1 MLILLYGNYNF
12 LKKIYFNSIITL
24 YVIIINIIIVVK
36 VRKNTLNY
44 LQISKYIYIYI
55 FSDKCQ
61 VPNKCFEL
69 VDLISENSPI
79 MVNLVNRNLNR
90 ITIHIQL

>member
-44 LQISKYIYIYI
+44 LQISKYIYIYFQI
-55 FSDKCQ
+55 NAKCQ
-61 VPNKCFEL
+61 TNASNWS
-69 VDLISENSPI
+69 I
-79 MVNLVNRNLNR
+79 
-90 ITIHIQL
+90 

>member
-1 MLILLYGNYNF
+1 M
-12 LKKIYFNSIITL
+12 
-24 YVIIINIIIVVK
+24 
-36 VRKNTLNY
+36 LNY
-44 LQISKYIYIYI
+44 LQISKYIYI

-79 MVNLVNRNLNR
+79 MVNSVNRKLNR